1 MSIFIILVLCFVY
14 GYCSALERGMRS
26 YSSFSDRDYYDRNT
40 RIFEKFR
47 VSGYSKA
54 WDKSKFIR

>member
-14 GYCSALERGMRS
+14 FYCSALERSIGS
-26 YSSFSDRDYYDRNT
+26 YNSFSDRDYYDRNT

>member
-14 GYCSALERGMRS
+14 FYCSTLERSMRS
-26 YSSFSDRDYYDRNT
+26 YRSFSDRDYYDRNT

-47 VSGYSKA
+47 ESGYSKA

>member
-14 GYCSALERGMRS
+14 GYCSALESGIES

-47 VSGYSKA
+47 VSGYSK
-54 WDKSKFIR
+54 S